1 MRTTRSSP
9 RAQRSRCSD
18 EPALSAV
25 VDQRPAS
32 LGAERVIRLKRV
44 LNPVFGLAVLA
55 VAPLVSPSAQAVERM
70 SFGGS
75 LAGRVADNAGVP
87 QMGAAVL
94 LYNKFDRLVSRLVT
108 NDKGSF
114 EFGDLLP
121 DTYTI
126 RVSLASFVPALR
138 RNIAVQPGMRSM
150 LNINLSSMLS
160 SVELVYMA
168 PGRAPVMS
176 EDWKWVLRSAQST
189 RPVLRMQEGR
199 IDISDPAAPKRVEG
213 MFADTRGIVRLS
225 SGEAGDLAYA
235 GTQTDLGTAF
245 AVATTLFG
253 VNQLQ
258 VSGNLGYASNNGI
271 PTAGFRTSLTRSEDG
286 YAPAVNVTMRQ
297 IFLPSRVG
305 TGLLGG
311 QGGLPALQTM
321 TVTFQEKRQLADT
334 LELQYGSSLESVSFL
349 NRLNYLSPFARL
361 RWGTA
366 EGGAVELAYSSGA
379 PATEL
384 LSKSGM
390 PDAELQHQ
398 LNTLS
403 VFPRVSM
410 RGGNARVQRAE
421 NFEMGYRREIGGRIV
436 SVSAFRESLSNA
448 ALTMAGP
455 EIPVMELLPDLGS
468 NSSFY
473 NIGRFRRMG
482 YTAAISQDLGDG
494 FSAAIGYGYAG
505 GIEAPEQLLDV
516 DPAEL
521 RSALRRAWRH
531 SLTARMSGRAPVAG
545 TRFMASYQATDY
557 RVLQPVHLSLTQRS
571 TVEPGLNVHLRQPIP
586 LLSVKGS
593 RLEASAEL
601 RNLLAQGYLP
611 VQTNGTRILLIQ
623 SPRAVRGGVSLI
635 F

>member
-1 MRTTRSSP
+1 M
-9 RAQRSRCSD
+9 
-18 EPALSAV
+18 
-25 VDQRPAS
+25 
-32 LGAERVIRLKRV
+32 
-44 LNPVFGLAVLA
+44 
-55 VAPLVSPSAQAVERM
+55 AVERT

-75 LAGRVADNAGVP
+75 LGGRVADNGGIP

-94 LYNKFDRLVSRLVT
+94 LYNKFDRLVSRMVT
-108 NDKGSF
+108 SDKGTF
-114 EFGDLLP
+114 EFVDLLP

-126 RVSLASFVPALR
+126 RVSLASFVPAMR
-138 RNIAVQPGMRSM
+138 RNIAVQPGMRSV

-176 EDWKWVLRSAQST
+176 EDWKWVLRSAQTT
-189 RPVLRMQEGR
+189 RPVLRMQESR
-199 IDISDPAAPKRVEG
+199 IDVSDPASSSRGNEG
-213 MFADTRGIVRLS
+213 VFGDTRGIVRLS

-253 VNQLQ
+253 ANQLQ
-258 VSGNLGYASNNGI
+258 VSGNLGYASSNGT

-286 YAPAVNVTMRQ
+286 YSPAVNVTMRQ
-297 IFLPSRVG
+297 VFLPGRVG
-305 TGLLGG
+305 TGLLGK

-321 TVTFQEKRQLADT
+321 TVTFQEKRQLADD
-334 LELQYGSSLESVSFL
+334 LELHYGSSLESVSFL

-403 VFPRVSM
+403 VFPRVSLH
-410 RGGNARVQRAE
+410 GGSARVQRAE
-421 NFEMGYRREIGGRIV
+421 NFEAGYRREIGGRIV

-448 ALTMAGP
+448 ALTMSGP
-455 EIPVMELLPDLGS
+455 GVPAMELLPDLGS

-482 YTAAISQDLGDG
+482 YAAAVSQDLGDG
-494 FSAAIGYGYAG
+494 FTASIGYGYAG
-505 GIEAPEQLLDV
+505 GIQAPEQLLDV

-521 RSALRRAWRH
+521 RRALRRAWRH

-545 TRFMASYQATDY
+545 TRFTASYQATDY
-557 RVLQPVHLSLTQRS
+557 AVLQPVHLSLTQRS
-571 TVEPGLNVHLRQPIP
+571 TMEPGLNVYLRQPIP

-601 RNLLAQGYLP
+601 RNMLAQGYLP
-611 VQTNGTRILLIQ
+611 VQTSGTRILLIQ

>member
-1 MRTTRSSP
+1 LKTTLSP
-9 RAQRSRCSD
+9 AFSAA
-18 EPALSAV
+18 ALTAV
-25 VDQRPAS
+25 
-32 LGAERVIRLKRV
+32 L
-44 LNPVFGLAVLA
+44 LNPAA
-55 VAPLVSPSAQAVERM
+55 APAVERM

-75 LAGRVADNAGVP
+75 LAGRVADAAGVP

-94 LYNKFDRLVSRLVT
+94 LYNKFDRMISRMVT
-108 NDKGSF
+108 NEKGGF
-114 EFGDLLP
+114 EFGDLMP
-121 DTYTI
+121 DVYTI
-126 RVSLASFVPALR
+126 RVSMASFVPALR

-168 PGRAPVMS
+168 PGRTPVMS
-176 EDWKWVLRSAQST
+176 EGWKWVLRSAQST
-189 RPVLRMQEGR
+189 RPILRIQEGR
-199 IDISDPAAPKRVEG
+199 IDITDPARPKRGAEV
-213 MFADTRGIVRLS
+213 FSDTRGIFRLS
-225 SGEAGDLAYA
+225 SGEAGELTHA
-235 GTQTDLGTAF
+235 GTQADLGTAF

-258 VSGNLGYASNNGI
+258 VSGNLGYASNNGT
-271 PTAGFRTSLTRSEDG
+271 PTAGFRTSLSRTGDHGSF
-286 YAPAVNVTMRQ
+286 APAVNVTMRQ
-297 IFLPSRVG
+297 VFLPARVG
-305 TGLLGG
+305 TGMLGA

-321 TVTFQEKRQLADT
+321 TVTFLEKRQLGDD

-366 EGGAVELAYSSGA
+366 EGGALEFAYSSGA

-398 LNTLS
+398 LNTLA
-403 VFPRVSM
+403 VFPRISL
-410 RGGNARVQRAE
+410 RGERAQVQRAE
-421 NFEMGYRREIGGRIV
+421 NFEVGYRREISGRIV
-436 SVSAFRESLSNA
+436 SVSVYNESLSNA
-448 ALTMAGP
+448 ALTMSGAS
-455 EIPVMELLPDLGS
+455 IPAMELLPDLGS

-482 YTAAISQDLGDG
+482 YSAAFSQDLGDG
-494 FSAAIGYGYAG
+494 YSASIGYGATG
-505 GIEAPEQLLDV
+505 ALQAPEQILNV
-516 DPAEL
+516 DPSEL
-521 RSALRRAWRH
+521 RAALRRAWRH
-531 SLTARMSGRAPVAG
+531 SLTARMTGRAPVAG
-545 TRFMASYQATDY
+545 TRFTASYQATDY

-571 TVEPGLNVHLRQPIP
+571 TIEPGLNVYIKQPIP
-586 LLSVKGS
+586 LVSVKGG

-611 VQTNGTRILLIQ
+611 IQTSGTRILLIQ